1 MSTNGQNNGDI
12 RATLAIS
19 QAEAQYGTTRT
30 LTLPGKRQVTVQV
43 PAGTTTGQV
52 IRIEGEGEP
61 GASGNPAGTLILT
74 ISVAPAENFGYQ
86 PYPAAEQNFPTEL
99 VQAPLPPPPPP
110 STEQAFHPTVE
121 QREGYTNYPPQG
133 QLYPTSPPS
142 AQAPTIP
149 SYPPYSQ
156 SAPQQPRRRSTGL
169 VAVLI
174 ILVLALI
181 VGSLATFYVGVYQP
195 AQLHAQATST
205 AIAKVTGTA
214 QAQAN
219 ATAQVEATRQ
229 AQTNATATAQ
239 TLASNAA
246 TATVTA
252 LQANY
257 SQIVNSS
264 PTLNDPL
271 STTSASGWIE
281 GPECGYTNNAYHA
294 KETQSNI
301 LLYCAASKTNFS
313 NFVYRVRMT
322 IVSGQRGGMIFR
334 ADATN
339 SKFYLFRV
347 AQDGTYDL
355 YMYPD
360 KTGTNARK
368 LTSGTATNMHT
379 EQNASNLLAVVAHGS
394 EIDLYINDRYQA
406 SANDSTF
413 QSGAIGLVA
422 ENDGPPVD
430 MAYTQAQ
437 VWRLP

>member
-1 MSTNGQNNGDI
+1 
-12 RATLAIS
+12 
-19 QAEAQYGTTRT
+19 
-30 LTLPGKRQVTVQV
+30 
-43 PAGTTTGQV
+43 
-52 IRIEGEGEP
+52 
-61 GASGNPAGTLILT
+61 
-74 ISVAPAENFGYQ
+74 
-86 PYPAAEQNFPTEL
+86 
-99 VQAPLPPPPPP
+99 
-110 STEQAFHPTVE
+110 
-121 QREGYTNYPPQG
+121 
-133 QLYPTSPPS
+133 
-142 AQAPTIP
+142 
-149 SYPPYSQ
+149 
-156 SAPQQPRRRSTGL
+156 
-169 VAVLI
+169 
-174 ILVLALI
+174 VLALI
-181 VGSLATFYVGVYQP
+181 IGSLATFYVGVYQP

-257 SQIVNSS
+257 SQIVNTS

-271 STTSASGWIE
+271 STASTSGWIE
-281 GPECGYTNNAYHA
+281 GPECAYTNNAYHA
-294 KETQSNI
+294 KETQKNI

-313 NFVYRVRMT
+313 NFVYRVSMT
-322 IVSGQRGGMIFR
+322 IVNGQRGGIIFR
-334 ADATN
+334 ADAAN

-355 YMYPD
+355 FMYPD
-360 KTGTNARK
+360 KTGTNAKK

-379 EQNASNLLAVVAHGS
+379 GQNARNLLAAVAHGS
-394 EIDLYINDRYQA
+394 EIDLYINDQYQA

-422 ENDGPPVD
+422 ENDGTPVD
-430 MAYTQAQ
+430 VAYTQAQ

>member
-1 MSTNGQNNGDI
+1 MATNGQNNGDI

-61 GASGNPAGTLILT
+61 GASGNVAGTLILT

-99 VQAPLPPPPPP
+99 VQAPLPPPPPL
-110 STEQAFHPTVE
+110 STEQAFHPPVE

-133 QLYPTSPPS
+133 QLYPASLPS

-219 ATAQVEATRQ
+219 VTAQAEATRQ

-271 STTSASGWIE
+271 STASASGWID

-313 NFVYRVRMT
+313 NFVYRVSMT
-322 IVSGQRGGMIFR
+322 IVSGQRGGIIFR
-334 ADATN
+334 ADAAN

-379 EQNASNLLAVVAHGS
+379 GQNASNLLAVVAHGS
-394 EIDLYINDRYQA
+394 EIDLYINDQYQA

-422 ENDGPPVD
+422 ENDGNPVD
-430 MAYTQAQ
+430 VAYTQAQ